1 MQINSVSAANFGN
14 FYNETR
20 VRNIFNEFIPQNRH
34 VLGSDSFE
42 KHDIVLDTALEK
54 LKELEFSKEDINKVR
69 RFGAKPMFLS
79 GKEALDFAKKEKIP
93 IVFGEVDQPDIHAQ
107 WINDKRTIVI
117 NEAYRNNKEPAIV
130 YAISSAILHELG
142 HAKDGDGVSSIQEEI
157 DCLSMNALAF
167 NEFKK
172 KNSEL
177 FKKTDLPIIKD
188 GVELYTNLFMGNDK
202 KALEERIRLKYG
214 TLPVGSP
221 NHKPKRFAHKVAE
234 FV

>member
-1 MQINSVSAANFGN
+1 MQINSVSLTNFGN
-14 FYNETR
+14 FYKETKIK
-20 VRNIFNEFIPQNRH
+20 NIFNSFIHPKNLEVSSDNFVKQSD
-34 VLGSDSFE
+34 VLN
-42 KHDIVLDTALEK
+42 TALEK
-54 LKELEFSKEDINKVR
+54 LGELEFSKEDIKKVR
-69 RFGAKPMFLS
+69 RFGANPMFLN
-79 GKEALDFAKKEKIP
+79 GKDALDFAKKENIP

-107 WINDKRTIVI
+107 WINDKRMIVI
-117 NEAYRNNKEPAIV
+117 NEAYRDNKETAVI

-172 KNSEL
+172 KNPEIFNKS
-177 FKKTDLPIIKD
+177 DLPIIKD

>member
-1 MQINSVSAANFGN
+1 MRINSVYPVYFGSSFDMVQARSVFKGFLPENAN
-14 FYNETR
+14 
-20 VRNIFNEFIPQNRH
+20 VQA
-34 VLGSDSFE
+34 DSFE
-42 KHDIVLDTALEK
+42 KKQDILNTALEK
-54 LKELEFSKEDINKVR
+54 LSEIEFLKEDIEKVN
-69 RFGAKPMFLS
+69 RFGAKPMFSS
-79 GKEALDFAKKEKIP
+79 GKEALDFAKKENIP

-117 NEAYRNNKEPAIV
+117 NEAYKNNNEPAII

-157 DCLSMNALAF
+157 DCLAMNALAF

-172 KNSEL
+172 KNTEL
-177 FKKTDLPIIKD
+177 FKNSDLHIIKD

-221 NHKPKRFAHKVAE
+221 NHKPKRFAHKVAALA
-234 FV
+234 